1 MYSDLLKTRPNAT
14 VVRWLSRGCRKV
26 VRWLSRG
33 CQNAQF
39 LSKDFPNAEGVRDS
53 VSFFTCCCDP
63 QCRCV
68 HISTCVRDAPVL
80 RFVADCEIS
89 GSYEPTGGN

>member
-1 MYSDLLKTRPNAT
+1 MYPNLLTHRPKMQGAQAVPDGCQKGAKRVQN
-14 VVRWLSRGCRKV
+14 GCR
-26 VRWLSRG
+26 
-33 CQNAQF
+33 NPPF
-39 LSKDFPNAEGVRDS
+39 LGEDFPNAEGVRDS

-63 QCRCV
+63 QSRCV